1 VLISGSCHC
10 KNISFQLNWE
20 PEPTQIPARA
30 CTCSFCTK
38 HGGIWTSCP
47 AGSLEV
53 QVRDPSSVSRYS
65 FGTKTAEF
73 HICARCGIVP
83 VATSRIAGK
92 RQCVRQRRSVA
103 SATCVDN
110 IRRRE
115 RGSTPCS
122 PYAQLDCERCVPRGL
137 RLILRSSES
146 PPANASPAAT
156 AELKRQ
162 ASGPSVARRRSRTA
176 IDAGSR

>member
-83 VATSRIAGK
+83 VATSRIAGNLYA
-92 RQCVRQRRSVA
+92 VVSVNAFDNVDPSLLRHA
-103 SATCVDN
+103 STTFDAEN
-110 IRRRE
+110 E
-115 RGSTPCS
+115 E
-122 PYAQLDCERCVPRGL
+122 A
-137 RLILRSSES
+137 RL
-146 PPANASPAAT
+146 
-156 AELKRQ
+156 
-162 ASGPSVARRRSRTA
+162 ARRTRNWIA
-176 IDAGSR
+176 NVVFPEGYA